1 MRQSILSHCLLVPFY
16 FTCHILILGHFLCV
30 YYYTQIIIGY
40 LPPIFYLFLIWSK
53 GRGLRKHMM
62 PTFQFA
68 GDQLWSLTPGTR
80 VSKVCTDGWFGPSR
94 ARVELARISLEFGNL
109 GVCVCVYP
117 EKKWY
122 YSSHVIRSHFLKV
135 LRYSWGSRVA
145 QAVKHLAIKPQ
156 VREPPSLCFALPHL
170 ARALSLP
177 QIHNLNLKKKKKVI
191 RYSWIESFLMWNSSA
206 ALRS

>member
-1 MRQSILSHCLLVPFY
+1 MSLCLDPGCKYSWRLPGLVCVFSCQLWSQDSGRTGEQMRQSILSHCLLVPFY

-117 EKKWY
+117 EKK
-122 YSSHVIRSHFLKV
+122 
-135 LRYSWGSRVA
+135 
-145 QAVKHLAIKPQ
+145 
-156 VREPPSLCFALPHL
+156 
-170 ARALSLP
+170 
-177 QIHNLNLKKKKKVI
+177 
-191 RYSWIESFLMWNSSA
+191 
-206 ALRS
+206 